1 MIDRIYNG
9 VLDLNLKDIMIK
21 AIIFDFNGTMIF
33 DQEILEKSWTL
44 FLKNLIHRKPTDEE
58 FSNYIHGRNIEE
70 SIHYFLGD
78 DVENINTLK
87 LEKEKIYRNF
97 CKADK
102 ENYKLVDGL
111 PEFLDDLK
119 MKNYVCAIATASGLD
134 NIRFHYENLKLYK
147 WFDWNN
153 IIYNDYSF
161 KGKPSPEI
169 YEKCIQNLNLK
180 KDECIV
186 FEDSISGIIAAKN
199 AGVYKVVAIN
209 KNKMLPCEKAD
220 YIISDYKN
228 AIKIIE

>member
-1 MIDRIYNG
+1 MYIYGKNVAKEKLQSNDKINKAYVSKKFKDNEILDQLFKRNIRVNFVDNI
-9 VLDLNLKDIMIK
+9 VLDSK
-21 AIIFDFNGTMIF
+21 
-33 DQEILEKSWTL
+33 
-44 FLKNLIHRKPTDEE
+44 
-58 FSNYIHGRNIEE
+58 
-70 SIHYFLGD
+70 
-78 DVENINTLK
+78 
-87 LEKEKIYRNF
+87 
-97 CKADK
+97 
-102 ENYKLVDGL
+102 VDGL
-111 PEFLDDLK
+111 HQGIILDIDEFKTYELNEFLDDLK

-209 KNKMLPCEKAD
+209 KNKML
-220 YIISDYKN
+220 SDC
-228 AIKIIE
+228 

>member
-1 MIDRIYNG
+1 
-9 VLDLNLKDIMIK
+9 MIK

-87 LEKEKIYRNF
+87 LEKEKIYRDI

-134 NIRFHYENLKLYK
+134 NIRLHYENLKLESNSNYMITKYCDENIPINTHVLISNDKIIIFPSSIQIIEVQNNRLTYK
-147 WFDWNN
+147 GCDF
-153 IIYNDYSF
+153 
-161 KGKPSPEI
+161 
-169 YEKCIQNLNLK
+169 
-180 KDECIV
+180 
-186 FEDSISGIIAAKN
+186 IAYKN
-199 AGVYKVVAIN
+199 
-209 KNKMLPCEKAD
+209 
-220 YIISDYKN
+220 IISDDINK
-228 AIKIIE
+228 KITNRYDGSYTCTKVYNKPIFNKKYTL

>member
-87 LEKEKIYRNF
+87 LEKEKIYRDF

-102 ENYKLVDGL
+102 ENYKLVGKRQVICWIENHIKKID
-111 PEFLDDLK
+111 
-119 MKNYVCAIATASGLD
+119 NYI
-134 NIRFHYENLKLYK
+134 EN
-147 WFDWNN
+147 
-153 IIYNDYSF
+153 
-161 KGKPSPEI
+161 
-169 YEKCIQNLNLK
+169 
-180 KDECIV
+180 
-186 FEDSISGIIAAKN
+186 
-199 AGVYKVVAIN
+199 
-209 KNKMLPCEKAD
+209 
-220 YIISDYKN
+220 
-228 AIKIIE
+228 

>member
-1 MIDRIYNG
+1 M
-9 VLDLNLKDIMIK
+9 
-21 AIIFDFNGTMIF
+21 
-33 DQEILEKSWTL
+33 TL

-87 LEKEKIYRNF
+87 LEKEKIYRDF

-220 YIISDYKN
+220 NIISDYKN
-228 AIKIIE
+228 AIKILE